1 VCFKALYRFKEDE
14 VGCILNMKTK
24 WSAPV
29 RPAVDVEADFRVKLH
44 TLLERFTCDGSRN
57 VDYER
62 LALAD
67 DFKELVASCA
77 ELQVCYR
84 ECERE
89 IECVRVCVC

>member
-1 VCFKALYRFKEDE
+1 
-14 VGCILNMKTK
+14 M
-24 WSAPV
+24 
-29 RPAVDVEADFRVKLH
+29 RPAVDVEADFRLKLH

-77 ELQVCYR
+77 ELQVR
-84 ECERE
+84 ESGSVCVSVCMRE
-89 IECVRVCVC
+89 GVWVSVLLCVSECV